1 MNFLHPG
8 LALAAVGAVVLPI
21 VIHLLFRRRRV
32 PVDWAAIELLRE
44 AVRRTTRRLRLE
56 HWTVLALRSLAVLAA
71 GLGLAVPFAGDGSSI
86 LDESRTWI
94 VVLDD
99 GSTSGAIVG
108 SEAEFDRVRAEVRRA
123 IESAGP
129 RDRVALVLASAPARI
144 ALAPTGDRDAF
155 ARALDGVEPSE
166 VPADLSGAIA
176 LARDTERS
184 LASQAGAPRR
194 ATVLVASAFRAGSVE
209 AGGEAAREAAAAMDI
224 VALRPA
230 TAAPVDVRI
239 AEIDARP
246 SPMGGVALVR
256 TRLVREG
263 DSLDAGRTE
272 VRALAEGFV
281 PSQPRAVQWEAGQAE
296 ASVEFQLAPAA
307 VEGAQRRGPRRS
319 AVEVRLG
326 DDALAL
332 GNRAWTVIDVRSEV
346 DVGVVGR
353 RGSLDASDLDRVPA
367 SLWAS
372 RALSPAVGSGM
383 RVRDIDPSGCD
394 ARALLGL
401 DAVVV
406 ARPDLLSAE
415 SCDALGAFVR
425 DGGVAIVLPAG
436 ESAAQAWSSTLF
448 PRLGVA
454 MRVAV
459 ESTEPTAPRALA
471 EEQPPSQMLAAIRP
485 ELSALVGPIAVTRFA
500 AIEGAAPADAILVFE
515 DGSPFVAMQSPAGP
529 SDDGESR
536 ARAGIVVAFAS
547 APELAWSNL
556 PVKPL
561 MVPLFQELVRS
572 ALQMSAAG
580 ERIRVGERIAMRGAT
595 TLRGDSGTVL
605 ALAADGTS
613 EEVVRESGVLRGDD
627 GSVVAVNPRLDRLS
641 LAPMAPE
648 ALGPALGVAMRFIE
662 QTPEEGARGEAL
674 ASEGDASFGAARARG
689 STSLAFLCLVA
700 ALAFLLAEGFLSRIF
715 SHASAAR
722 AGADGGAIATVGRV
736 RGRLGGSGGSLARGS
751 STTGYSDAGSSST
764 GSSSTGSSTTGSS
777 TTGSFADSA
786 SGGRR

>member
-8 LALAAVGAVVLPI
+8 LALAAVGAIALPI
-21 VIHLLFRRRRV
+21 LIHLLFRRRRV
-32 PVDWAAIELLRE
+32 PVDWAAIDLLRE
-44 AVRRTTRRLRLE
+44 AVRRTTRRMRLE

-71 GLGLAVPFAGDGSSI
+71 GVGLAVPFAGGGSLLEDGS
-86 LDESRTWI
+86 RAWI

-99 GSTSGAIVG
+99 GATSGAIVG

-123 IESAGP
+123 LESAGP
-129 RDRVALVLASAPARI
+129 RDRLALVLASAPPRL

-155 ARALDGVEPSE
+155 ARALDGAAPSE
-166 VPADLSGAIA
+166 VPADLSAAIA
-176 LARDTERS
+176 LARETQQS
-184 LASQAGAPRR
+184 MASQAGAPRR
-194 ATVLVASAFRAGSVE
+194 ATVLVASAFRAGSIE
-209 AGGEAAREAAAAMDI
+209 AGGEVVRGTNAGDDI

-239 AEIDARP
+239 AEVDARP

-256 TRLVREG
+256 ARLVREG
-263 DSLDAGRTE
+263 GSLDAGRTE
-272 VRALAEGFV
+272 VRARAEGFV
-281 PSQPRAVQWEAGQAE
+281 PSQPRAVLWEAGQAE
-296 ASVEFQLAPAA
+296 ASVEFQLAPVA
-307 VEGAQRRGPRRS
+307 VDVTKRLARGRS
-319 AVEVRLG
+319 AVEVGLG

-425 DGGVAIVLPAG
+425 EGGVVIVLPAG
-436 ESAAQAWSSTLF
+436 ESTAQAWSSTLF

-459 ESTEPTAPRALA
+459 EATEPPAPRLLA
-471 EEQPPSQMLAAIRP
+471 EEQPQSQLLAAIRP
-485 ELSALVGPIAVTRFA
+485 ELPALVAPIAVMRFA
-500 AIEGAAPADAILVFE
+500 AIEGTAPADAVLVFE
-515 DGSPFVAMQSPAGP
+515 DGTPFVAMQSPAEP
-529 SDDGESR
+529 ADGGASR
-536 ARAGIVVAFAS
+536 ARAGLVVAFAS

-561 MVPLFQELVRS
+561 MVPLFQELVRT
-572 ALQMSAAG
+572 ALQLSAAS
-580 ERIRVGERIAMRGAT
+580 ERFRVGERVRLRSAT
-595 TLRGDSGTVL
+595 TLRGESGAVVSL
-605 ALAADGTS
+605 SADGMS
-613 EEVVRESGVLRGDD
+613 EEPVRTSGVLRGDD
-627 GSVVAVNPRLDRLS
+627 GSLVAVNPRLDRLS
-641 LAPMAPE
+641 LAPTPPD
-648 ALGPALGVAMRFIE
+648 ALGAALGVPV
-662 QTPEEGARGEAL
+662 QYL
-674 ASEGDASFGAARARG
+674 AGTGDAGAPGAPAVERRSSSGAARGA
-689 STSLAFLCLVA
+689 TSLAFLCLVA

-715 SHASAAR
+715 SHASVAR
-722 AGADGGAIATVGRV
+722 AGADVGAIATVGRV
-736 RGRLGGSGGSLARGS
+736 RGRAGGLGPASPSAQPSGSPRGDERPLA
-751 STTGYSDAGSSST
+751 A
-764 GSSSTGSSTTGSS
+764 
-777 TTGSFADSA
+777 
-786 SGGRR
+786 GGRR